1 MLGRK
6 QQRASRAEKAVL
18 SDARADFKTAR
29 CLASEQQDWQAALP
43 LFSAVLKAVQDQ
55 CHYWAGRGDCL
66 QALGQYEDAYHDY
79 SAAVR
84 ISPSRS
90 VPVSFLMWTMR
101 HDF

>member
-1 MLGRK
+1 MCLPCHVLLFNLRNLLAIALLTVFFIIAGFGLVC
-6 QQRASRAEKAVL
+6 AS
-18 SDARADFKTAR
+18 
-29 CLASEQQDWQAALP
+29 Q
-43 LFSAVLKAVQDQ
+43 LFNAVLKAVQDQ

-90 VPVSFLMWTMR
+90 VLNLSFLPY
-101 HDF
+101 FSQ